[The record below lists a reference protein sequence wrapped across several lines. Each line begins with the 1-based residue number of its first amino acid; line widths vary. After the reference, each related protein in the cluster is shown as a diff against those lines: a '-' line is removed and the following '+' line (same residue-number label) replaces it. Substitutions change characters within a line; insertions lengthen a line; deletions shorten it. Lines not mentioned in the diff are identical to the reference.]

1 MINDEQY
8 GGLSGTLD
16 VVFRQITHS
25 SSDKE
30 AEAESVESWK
40 LELMG
45 AHALYTHSPEKLR
58 YEAVVYWPV
67 TQHVVLSFPFA

>member
-30 AEAESVESWK
+30 AEAESVES
-40 LELMG
+40 
-45 AHALYTHSPEKLR
+45 
-58 YEAVVYWPV
+58 
-67 TQHVVLSFPFA
+67 